1 MLEACTVAVSYE
13 SVAVFAPPRTF
24 AAQYVK
30 ICSLYGAGFY
40 YIPGTDMCLKIG
52 GWVRFED
59 AYRGGNSLTFQQL
72 GPGFQNTRTAT
83 NDNVMRTRGYIT
95 ADARSQSEYGTIR
108 SYIAVGVNFDSPAG
122 GSNATGFSSNRAFI
136 QFAGF
141 TFGLTQSFYDFFS
154 TPATSYFAA
163 YPASDSGDPGWK
175 AAAYTAQFGNG
186 LSATISL
193 EEPRTNGAFN
203 GGLVLGGN
211 VTPALGTTLNTGSAS
226 GGVGAFNE
234 TMPTSWPTCAS
245 TRLGAA
251 LRSWALSIT

>member
-24 AAQYVK
+24 AAQFVK

-40 YIPGTDMCLKIG
+40 YIPGTDMCLKVG

-95 ADARSQSEYGTIR
+95 ADARNQSEYGTIR
-108 SYIAVGVNFDSPAG
+108 SYIAVGMNFDSPAG
-122 GSNATGFSSNRAFI
+122 NTFNGHRAFI

-154 TPATSYFAA
+154 AAAPSYWGA
-163 YPASDSGDPGWK
+163 YPASDTGD
-175 AAAYTAQFGNG
+175 
-186 LSATISL
+186 
-193 EEPRTNGAFN
+193 
-203 GGLVLGGN
+203 
-211 VTPALGTTLNTGSAS
+211 
-226 GGVGAFNE
+226 
-234 TMPTSWPTCAS
+234 
-245 TRLGAA
+245 
-251 LRSWALSIT
+251 